1 MLPETVACF
10 VTMTRRF
17 METHDGKAFTS
28 CCFLKDLPFP
38 TMIELSAGRATGLQN
53 AEQLYMIAR
62 SIEWQNAGSAA

>member
-1 MLPETVACF
+1 
-10 VTMTRRF
+10 